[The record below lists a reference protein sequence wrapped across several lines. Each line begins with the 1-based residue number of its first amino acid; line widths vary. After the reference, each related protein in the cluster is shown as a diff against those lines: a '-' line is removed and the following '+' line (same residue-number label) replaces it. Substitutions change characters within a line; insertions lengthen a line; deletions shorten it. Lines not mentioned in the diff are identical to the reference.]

1 MADDNLKLVA
11 AVAAAGS
18 IGGFGGHTI
27 GSGVDSATIESCA
40 PFIHHA
46 KQHEQLVCADEK
58 LKLSQLCKG
67 TEIWSLEPKTST
79 QRAIQN

>member
-27 GSGVDSATIESCA
+27 GSGVDGATIEAARRLYTMPS
-40 PFIHHA
+40 
-46 KQHEQLVCADEK
+46 
-58 LKLSQLCKG
+58 SMS
-67 TEIWSLEPKTST
+67 SLFVQMK
-79 QRAIQN
+79 N